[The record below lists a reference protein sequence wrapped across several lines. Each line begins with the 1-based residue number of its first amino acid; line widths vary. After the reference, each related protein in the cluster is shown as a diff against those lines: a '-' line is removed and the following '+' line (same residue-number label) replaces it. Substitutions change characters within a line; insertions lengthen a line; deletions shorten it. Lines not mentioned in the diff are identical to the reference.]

1 MSKKGYLW
9 SADNFSGLWRSRLR
23 FPPVGVKEE
32 EETPSTLR
40 IMPNPANTFL
50 SLSGTDNALVF
61 IADMQGSLM
70 YQGYEHSI
78 DISRWQTG
86 MYCARIPATGQKA
99 LFMVVR

>member
-1 MSKKGYLW
+1 MIKKFKIPTHH
-9 SADNFSGLWRSRLR
+9 NH
-23 FPPVGVKEE
+23 
-32 EETPSTLR
+32 TPT
-40 IMPNPANTFL
+40 
-50 SLSGTDNALVF
+50 GTDNALVF